1 LKFEIKSM
9 GNHGKK
15 IEVDTSKG
23 YEKND
28 IELRGIVL
36 TVVAL
41 FITCVLAF
49 WLMYILQVQMDKAW
63 EESDKKDASP
73 MAMKPEE
80 KLPPEPRL
88 QGAPGFGV
96 DGPKGRI
103 NLELKDPRSE
113 MWELQKIW
121 AEEEKNGQKIDVM
134 KDGKPTGEVKIVT
147 LPIAEAKKQLLA
159 QGIKTISAEDGKK
172 NAEESI
178 KIYSSSSSGRTATEK
193 RW

>member
-63 EESDKKDASP
+63 EESDKKDSSP

-113 MWELQKIW
+113 MWELRKIW

-159 QGIKTISAEDGKK
+159 QGIKTISDEEGKK
-172 NAEESI
+172 NAAESV